1 MSDTNC
7 PRCGAEKYV
16 NAIPETDMAGNPF
29 PNASE
34 FSCGSTLQTYS
45 DFCRERE
52 AHNKTVDF
60 YRNEI
65 AQISQPLYC
74 LHRHCERFGV
84 EIGQRISEVV
94 PRLLE
99 AFEKAESECK
109 KLRAER
115 DEAME
120 AIRQFYKAKGRFNS
134 QIACAKMFEI
144 VGLPADYPVNYQ
156 KKEGGK

>member
-1 MSDTNC
+1 MSDANC

-16 NAIPETDMAGNPF
+16 NAIPQTDMAGNPF

-52 AHNKTVDF
+52 AHNQTK
-60 YRNEI
+60 R
-65 AQISQPLYC
+65 
-74 LHRHCERFGV
+74 
-84 EIGQRISEVV
+84 
-94 PRLLE
+94 
-99 AFEKAESECK
+99 
-109 KLRAER
+109 ER
-115 DEAME
+115 DDARE

-144 VGLPADYPVNYQ
+144 VGLPFEYP